1 MQKLLTTKEAMEFFN
16 VKDSKTISKF
26 IRQGLKVIPIGQ
38 KDYRFKQDDLEE
50 FAEHLKELAQE
61 KIIQIN
67 PIKRKTRS
75 RTINVDYEK
84 RKINLELNKVI
95 WKVGDTNEKGMDSR
109 IQDGVTAL

>member
-1 MQKLLTTKEAMEFFN
+1 MEHLLTTKEAMQYFN
-16 VKDSKTISKF
+16 VKDSRTISKF
-26 IRQGLKVIPIGQ
+26 IKQGLKVIPIGQ
-38 KDYRFKQDDLEE
+38 KDFRFKQEDVEE

-75 RTINVDYEK
+75 RTLNVDYEK

-95 WKVGDTNEKGMDSR
+95 
-109 IQDGVTAL
+109 

>member
-1 MQKLLTTKEAMEFFN
+1 MSNLLTTKDVMKYFN
-16 VKDSKTISKF
+16 VKDSRTISKF

-38 KDYRFKQDDLEE
+38 KDFRFKQEDVEE

-75 RTINVDYEK
+75 RTLNVDYEK

-95 WKVGDTNEKGMDSR
+95 
-109 IQDGVTAL
+109 